1 MSANIQPI
9 FPLTPN
15 IGAMNVLLTGAMT
28 NTKAYDG
35 TEATAAG
42 KKELAFTA
50 GANGSRVDYLSVQF
64 ASTNGAT
71 ASGTTAATVVRFWAN
86 NGSADTTAT
95 NNQLL
100 CEIAIA
106 AQTVT
111 ALATAINPPD
121 YKIFLNRT
129 IPAGYKIYA
138 GTTVAIGG
146 TNCALLISA
155 SGGDY

>member
-1 MSANIQPI
+1 MAANTEPI

-15 IGAMNVLLTGAMT
+15 IGVMNVLLTAAMT

-35 TEATAAG
+35 TEATGAG
-42 KKELAFTA
+42 KKELVFTA
-50 GANGSRVDYLSVQF
+50 GANGARIDTLYVQF
-64 ASTNGAT
+64 TSTNGAT

-100 CEIAIA
+100 GEIAVA
-106 AQTVT
+106 AQTLT
-111 ALATAINPPD
+111 ALATATNPV
-121 YKIFLNRT
+121 YTFTLNKSL
-129 IPAGYKIYA
+129 PAGYKIYA

-146 TNCALLISA
+146 TNCALLVSA